1 MVAYFTWTVKG
12 NGKFNRFLRIG
23 CCTFVANILSQF
35 FQINSCL
42 YYAQK
47 VILLAIQRIG
57 VCILIIKPITRFVYR
72 KAKNDCTADYR
83 T

>member
-1 MVAYFTWTVKG
+1 MESVFLWLYFPYLT
-12 NGKFNRFLRIG
+12 NH
-23 CCTFVANILSQF
+23 NI

-47 VILLAIQRIG
+47 VILLAIQCVG
-57 VCILIIKPITRFVYR
+57 VCILIIKPITHPAYR